1 MFESAELGHKIKKEE
16 FETEEPI
23 LREKL
28 LDVQYDLLEKPEFS
42 VVILIGG
49 VDGSGKGET
58 ANLLLEWMD
67 PRSIQVHAIDAAT
80 KEEKAQPRLYRFW
93 QRLPPRGKLGIFLG
107 SWYTDPIIERGYKRS
122 TQADFDKAMA
132 EIVNFER
139 MLSNERV
146 LVIKFWL
153 HLSKRTQKK
162 RLQGLEADPRTAW
175 RVTPLDWERYQ
186 MYDRFRKL
194 SERALRTTST
204 AAAPWYVIESTDDE
218 YRALSVGH
226 ILHDAIRKRIDD
238 PVHNAQVHAPPL
250 PKPIDKLDILGAL
263 DLDLTLEKE
272 QYNKELEALQAK
284 LNKLTRDPR
293 FKRRSVVMVF
303 EGSDAAGKGGAIR
316 RITGALDAR
325 QYRVIPIAAPTDEEK
340 ARPYLWRFW
349 RNLPKQGKF
358 AIFDRSWYG
367 RVLVERIEKF
377 CDEDDWM
384 RAYGEINDFEEGLH
398 QSGTLV
404 VKYWLQISSEV
415 QLQRFE
421 DRAKTS
427 FKRYK
432 LGPEDWRNRE
442 KWGEYQ
448 TAASE
453 MIDRTGT
460 EYAPWT
466 IVEAN
471 DKRHARIKVLR
482 TLCDRLE
489 AEL

>member
-16 FETEEPI
+16 YETEEPV

-49 VDGSGKGET
+49 VDAAGKGET

-67 PRSIQVHAIDAAT
+67 PRHIHAHAIDAAT
-80 KEEKAQPRLYRFW
+80 KDEKAQPRLYRFW
-93 QRLPPRGKLGIFLG
+93 QRLPPRGKIGVFLG

-122 TQADFDKAMA
+122 TPADFDKAMA

-153 HLSKRTQKK
+153 HLAKRTQKK
-162 RLQGLEADPRTAW
+162 RLQTLEADPRTAW
-175 RVTPLDWERYQ
+175 RVTPLDWERYE

-204 AAAPWYVIESTDDE
+204 AVAPWYVIESTDDE

-226 ILHDAIRKRIDD
+226 ILHDAIRKRLDD

-263 DLDLTLEKE
+263 DLDLTLPKE
-272 QYNKELEALQAK
+272 QYTNELDALQAK
-284 LNKLTRDPR
+284 LNKLSRDPR
-293 FKRRSVVMVF
+293 LKRRNVAMVF

-349 RNLPKQGKF
+349 RNLPTQGKF
-358 AIFDRSWYG
+358 TIFDRSWYG

-398 QSGTLV
+398 QSGTIVL
-404 VKYWLQISSEV
+404 KFWLQISNAV

-471 DKRHARIKVLR
+471 DKRHARVKVLR
-482 TLCDRLE
+482 ALCDRLE

>member
-1 MFESAELGHKIKKEE
+1 MFESAELGHKIKKED
-16 FETEEPI
+16 FATEEPV

-28 LDVQYDLLEKPEFS
+28 LDVQYELLEKPEFS
-42 VVILIGG
+42 VIILVGG
-49 VDGSGKGET
+49 VDGAGKGET

-67 PRSIQVHAIDAAT
+67 PRHIHAHAIDAPT
-80 KEEKAQPRLYRFW
+80 KDEKAQPRLYRFW
-93 QRLPPRGKLGIFLG
+93 QRLPPRGKIGVFLG
-107 SWYTDPIIERGYKRS
+107 SWYTDPIIDRGYKRS
-122 TQADFDKAMA
+122 SPADFDKAMA
-132 EIVNFER
+132 EIVSFER

-153 HLSKRTQKK
+153 HLAKRTQKK
-162 RLQGLEADPRTAW
+162 RLQALEADSRTAW
-175 RVTPLDWERYQ
+175 RVTPLDWERYA

-204 AAAPWYVIESTDDE
+204 SVAPWYVIESTDDE

-238 PVHNAQVHAPPL
+238 PVHNTQTHAPPL
-250 PKPIDKLDILGAL
+250 PQPIDKLDILGAL
-263 DLDLTLEKE
+263 DLNLSLEKE
-272 QYNKELEALQAK
+272 QYTKELDALQAK
-284 LNKLTRDPR
+284 LNKLSRDPR

-349 RNLPKQGKF
+349 RNLPRQGKLT
-358 AIFDRSWYG
+358 IFDRSWYG

-384 RAYGEINDFEEGLH
+384 RAYGEINDFEEGLY
-398 QSGTLV
+398 QSGTIVL
-404 VKYWLQISSEV
+404 KFWLQISSEM

-421 DRAKTS
+421 DRQKTS

-442 KWGEYQ
+442 KWSEYQ

-471 DKRHARIKVLR
+471 DKRHARVKVLR

>member
-1 MFESAELGHKIKKEE
+1 MFESAELGHKIKKED
-16 FETEEPI
+16 FETEEPV
-23 LREKL
+23 LRGKL

-49 VDGSGKGET
+49 VDGAGKGEMT
-58 ANLLLEWMD
+58 NLLLEWMD

-80 KEEKAQPRLYRFW
+80 KEEKSQPRLYRFW
-93 QRLPPRGKLGIFLG
+93 QRLPPRGKIGIFLG
-107 SWYTDPIIERGYKRS
+107 SWYTDPIIERGYKHN
-122 TQADFDKAMA
+122 TPADFDKAMA

-153 HLSKRTQKK
+153 HLAKRTQKK
-162 RLQGLEADPRTAW
+162 RLQALEADPRTAW

-204 AAAPWYVIESTDDE
+204 AVAPWYVIESTDDE

-226 ILHDAIRKRIDD
+226 ILHDAIKKRLDD
-238 PVHNAQVHAPPL
+238 PVHNPQVHAPPL
-250 PKPIDKLDILGAL
+250 PQPIDKLDILGAL
-263 DLDLTLEKE
+263 DLDLTLPKE
-272 QYNKELEALQAK
+272 QYTKELDALQAK
-284 LNKLTRDPR
+284 LNKLSRDPR

-349 RNLPKQGKF
+349 RNLPKEGKF

-384 RAYGEINDFEEGLH
+384 RAYGEINDFEEGLY
-398 QSGTLV
+398 QSGTIVL
-404 VKYWLQISSEV
+404 KLWLQISNEE
-415 QLQRFE
+415 QLKRFE

-471 DKRHARIKVLR
+471 DKRHARVKVLK